1 MNSKVYQE
9 VGGDIMCLAVCGKI
23 KKLDLPF
30 ALVDIKGIET
40 CVNVELLENP
50 QNGDYVLIHT
60 GFAIERIEEEGFNYL
75 DCTLEEMLQ
84 EDEG

>member
-1 MNSKVYQE
+1 
-9 VGGDIMCLAVCGKI
+9 MCLAVGGKI
-23 KKLDLPF
+23 KTLDLPF

-50 QNGDYVLIHT
+50 KNGDYVLVHA
-60 GFAIERIEEEGFNYL
+60 GFAIEKIQEEYFNYL
-75 DCTLEEMLQ
+75 DCALKEMLE

>member
-9 VGGDIMCLAVCGKI
+9 VGGYIMCLAVCGKI
-23 KKLDLPF
+23 KKIDLPF

-40 CVNVELLENP
+40 CVNVELLENL

-60 GFAIERIEEEGFNYL
+60 GFAIERIEEECFNYL
-75 DCTLEEMLQ
+75 ECTLEEMLQ